1 MERTLQRRIA
11 REIIYHSLCCI
22 PQISQP
28 DIQKNT
34 DNWPV
39 AIVISNDNNGLET
52 KGGNLQQC
60 DHHLNH
66 GGGVCCMSIQVEHIR
81 VY

>member
-1 MERTLQRRIA
+1 M
-11 REIIYHSLCCI
+11 
-22 PQISQP
+22 
-28 DIQKNT
+28 QKST